1 MQHQYGILAPPGR
14 SAVRI
19 PGGYGGTVEG
29 DRTPVLLV
37 DLDGVLFSFDHEHR
51 LNVLGQCLALPP
63 GRVDVL
69 L

>member
-1 MQHQYGILAPPGR
+1 MQHQYGILALHGR
-14 SAVRI
+14 SAVCI